1 MAFRGSAAQ
10 TLCQSILVQH
20 LLKNNIRWVF
30 YVTWLSTTRNLGQR
44 PDLYLCYIKKKEKKT
59 PQHYLLKTRIQLRA
73 PSWIMIL
80 CVRFWWQQGDYGL
93 WRSSIQFNW
102 VLCLQHT
109 ELKGSQLKQQH
120 KYQHWK
126 IMDLHFPNE
135 KYSII
140 SVKLTLCILSF
151 HQHLYLFRVFISQ
164 PLHTRSQLGRRA

>member
-44 PDLYLCYIKKKEKKT
+44 PDLYLCYIKKKNTLSFKNSNSTEGT
-59 PQHYLLKTRIQLRA
+59 FMNYDCVCTILVTTGGLWLMELIHSIQLGFMFTTYWA
-73 PSWIMIL
+73 
-80 CVRFWWQQGDYGL
+80 D
-93 WRSSIQFNW
+93 
-102 VLCLQHT
+102 
-109 ELKGSQLKQQH
+109 KGSQLKQQH

>member
-10 TLCQSILVQH
+10 TLCQSILMQH

-30 YVTWLSTTRNLGQR
+30 YVTRLSTTRNLGQR
-44 PDLYLCYIKKKEKKT
+44 PDLYLCYIKKKNTTLSFKNSNSTGCTFMNYDFVCTILVTTGGLWLMEII
-59 PQHYLLKTRIQLRA
+59 HSIQLGFMFTTYWA
-73 PSWIMIL
+73 
-80 CVRFWWQQGDYGL
+80 D
-93 WRSSIQFNW
+93 
-102 VLCLQHT
+102 
-109 ELKGSQLKQQH
+109 KGSQLKQQH

>member
-1 MAFRGSAAQ
+1 MAFRGALHKHCVKASW
-10 TLCQSILVQH
+10 CSICS
-20 LLKNNIRWVF
+20 KTISGEFF

-44 PDLYLCYIKKKEKKT
+44 PDLYLSYIKKKKQNTTLSFKNSNSTGCTFMNYDFVCTILVTTGGLWLMELI
-59 PQHYLLKTRIQLRA
+59 HSIQLGFMFTTYWA
-73 PSWIMIL
+73 
-80 CVRFWWQQGDYGL
+80 D
-93 WRSSIQFNW
+93 
-102 VLCLQHT
+102 
-109 ELKGSQLKQQH
+109 KGSQLKQQH